1 MTNQELAKELYNISW
16 AKVQFDDVY
25 ENEKVAYLLSRIEK
39 LSKEEGLRL
48 LLHVLGVKSLAL
60 ETDFNKENNPFS
72 DMVNFNYMDTHVS
85 CYPTDDYKNIP

>member
-1 MTNQELAKELYNISW
+1 MTNQELAKELYSISW

-48 LLHVLGVKSLAL
+48 LLHVLAVKSLAL
-60 ETDFNKENNPFS
+60 ETVFNKENNPFS
-72 DMVNFNYMDTHVS
+72 DMVNFDYMETHVNEF
-85 CYPTDDYKNIP
+85 PTNDYKNIP